1 MNIKPANVLK
11 SYRNQSDEYIMDLY
25 SNIISKDGYTPKML
39 AIRLL
44 VISNLAILPITV
56 NLPALGVLM
65 FILSLLLVSVG
76 IMVMITYTLNAN
88 HLHIASYIE
97 NNVVNDV
104 TTDGNLDVG
113 VTGTFHVGK
122 YTFITYYG
130 IGYDFVHYYETERG
144 CNAKESYV
152 TRYQNLICTLL
163 DPSGKYKYKN

>member
-25 SNIISKDGYTPKML
+25 SNIISKDGYVPKTL
-39 AIRLL
+39 VIRLL
-44 VISNLAILPITV
+44 GISNLAILPITV

-76 IMVMITYTLNAN
+76 IIVMIAYTLNTN
-88 HLHIASYIE
+88 HLHVASYIE

>member
-1 MNIKPANVLK
+1 
-11 SYRNQSDEYIMDLY
+11 MDLY
-25 SNIISKDGYTPKML
+25 SNIISKDGYVPKTL
-39 AIRLL
+39 VIRLL
-44 VISNLAILPITV
+44 GISNLAILPITV

-144 CNAKESYV
+144 CNPKESYV
-152 TRYQNLICTLL
+152 TRHQNLICTLL